1 MVLGQSPHNERH
13 LILLYIIKQQKGFA
27 LQSLSKDNAREKLN
41 GSFPVYAERRPY
53 YEA

>member
-13 LILLYIIKQQKGFA
+13 LIFASYHKTTKGFA
-27 LQSLSKDNAREKLN
+27 LQPLSKDNAREKLN
-41 GSFPVYAERRPY
+41 GSFPVYAERRTY